1 MTTEP
6 EGRRTRVM
14 IVEDHADFRDLM
26 EGFLGRQPDI
36 ELLAQARSLA
46 EARAR
51 AARLELDV
59 AVLDLGLPDGS
70 GADLIADLR
79 RDGNEVRV
87 LVLSASLDPEGIE
100 KARSAGADE
109 ILDKLTPV
117 DEVLATARRLG
128 NASVP
133 RNLHA
138 RRASAW
144 PHDGGEAQGPPAGGP
159 SGGLATTLPT
169 RVPDDPS

>member
-1 MTTEP
+1 MTAGP

-14 IVEDHADFRDLM
+14 IVDDHADFRDLM
-26 EGFLGRQPDI
+26 EVLLGRQPDI
-36 ELLAQARSLA
+36 ELLAQAGSLA
-46 EARAR
+46 EARVR

-87 LVLSASLDPEGIE
+87 LVLSGSLDPEGIE
-100 KARSAGADE
+100 RASSAGADE

-117 DEVLATARRLG
+117 DEVLATVRRLG
-128 NASVP
+128 NA
-133 RNLHA
+133 
-138 RRASAW
+138 
-144 PHDGGEAQGPPAGGP
+144 
-159 SGGLATTLPT
+159 
-169 RVPDDPS
+169 

>member
-1 MTTEP
+1 MSRDQET
-6 EGRRTRVM
+6 GRTRVM

-26 EGFLGRQPDI
+26 GVLLGRQPDI
-36 ELLAQARSLA
+36 ELLAQAGTLA

-59 AVLDLGLPDGS
+59 AILDLGLPDGS
-70 GADLIADLR
+70 GADLIPDLR

-100 KARSAGADE
+100 KARSADADE

-117 DEVLATARRLG
+117 DEILATVRRLG
-128 NASVP
+128 NA
-133 RNLHA
+133 
-138 RRASAW
+138 
-144 PHDGGEAQGPPAGGP
+144 
-159 SGGLATTLPT
+159 
-169 RVPDDPS
+169 

>member
-1 MTTEP
+1 MSAVAQA
-6 EGRRTRVM
+6 RRTRVM

-26 EGFLGRQPDI
+26 QVLLSNQPDI
-36 ELLAQARSLA
+36 ELLAQAGSLA
-46 EARAR
+46 EARDQ
-51 AARLELDV
+51 AARFELDV
-59 AVLDLGLPDGS
+59 AILDLGLPDGS

-117 DEVLATARRLG
+117 DEVLATVRRLG
-128 NASVP
+128 NA
-133 RNLHA
+133 
-138 RRASAW
+138 
-144 PHDGGEAQGPPAGGP
+144 
-159 SGGLATTLPT
+159 
-169 RVPDDPS
+169 